1 MQEKRKILAVDD
13 NPTNLA
19 VIEEL
24 LESQYDLKTVATGL
38 DAIEMAHKFRP
49 DLIILDIMLPDID
62 GYEVCQQIR
71 KSSLLRYTKIIMI
84 SAKAM
89 TSERLKGYQVGADD
103 YLTKPYDGE
112 ELLAKVC
119 AHLRPKPIK
128 EIQQNAQNS
137 LNTLYDKINALLNS
151 LTNSLLELTQTL
163 ESDENVSIDNRK
175 RLAEQLNSCVKKLES
190 LGEETSPSGN
200 SEKQKVEAG
209 AGKYA

>member
-1 MQEKRKILAVDD
+1 MQEKNKILAVDD
-13 NPTNLA
+13 NAINLA
-19 VIEEL
+19 IIKEL
-24 LESQYDLKTVATGL
+24 FRKQYDLMTVSTGL
-38 DAIEMAHKFRP
+38 DALKVAQEFRP

-71 KSSLLRYTKIIMI
+71 KSSLLRYTKIIMV

-89 TSERLKGYQVGADD
+89 VSERLKGYRVGADD

-128 EIQQNAQNS
+128 AIQQNEQNL
-137 LNTLYDKINALLNS
+137 LNTLYGKINALLNS
-151 LTNSLLELTQTL
+151 LVNSLIELAQTL
-163 ESDENVSIDNRK
+163 ESDENVSIDKRK
-175 RLAEQLNSCVKKLES
+175 RLAEQLNSCVKELQS

-200 SEKQKVEAG
+200 SEKQKVEAA
-209 AGKYA
+209 AGEYA